1 MSDNKTVKATLE
13 AIDSS
18 EAVVENI
25 LFNNRLLVVL
35 FAFVMTAFLAFQALQ
50 LRPDASFEKM
60 IPASH
65 EYVQNFFTYRDD
77 LKGLGNAVRIS
88 VETTDADIFTAEF
101 MDHLR
106 KVHDEV
112 FFLNG
117 VDRSA
122 LMSLW
127 AAGARWSE
135 VTEEGFSGGPIV
147 PDSYDGSPASLESLR
162 QNLLKSGKVGS
173 LVANNFN
180 SALIYAPLYD
190 KDPQTGESLD
200 YQKFSEDLE
209 TLVRE
214 KYQTENIKIHI
225 TGFAKVV
232 GDLINGASQII
243 LFFAGAC
250 LITLILL
257 YLYSRCITSTLIA
270 LFCSIVAVIWQLG
283 LLHTMGFGLDPYSM
297 LVPFLVFA
305 IGVSHGVQ
313 IINGISH
320 MSMAGHNKLEAAKR
334 TFRMLY
340 IPGIIALISDG
351 VGFSTL
357 MVIDIKVIQDLAV
370 AASVGVAVVIFT
382 NLILLPVLISYVGVS
397 KKATQSLQHEEN
409 DEEHPIWHFL
419 ASFSRPKMAAI
430 ALLTAVVGYGL
441 GFYNSQDLKVGDLDP
456 GAPELR
462 ADSRYNLDNAFMGA
476 NYSASSDVFVV
487 MVKSTELQ
495 TCASYETVE
504 QMDRLQWRLQNVA
517 GVQSTQSLASISKS
531 LLSGMNEGSLKW
543 MALSRNQGMM
553 DAASIRVQEMGGL
566 INGDCDLAPM
576 LVFLDDHKAETLQR
590 VVGVVKQFAADNSND
605 AYQFLL
611 AAGNAG
617 IEAATNEVIGSAQ
630 YEILIWV
637 YAAVSFLCLLS
648 FRSVTATICIIL
660 PLTLTSVLCQAL
672 MTYLGIGIK
681 VATLPVIALGVGIG
695 VDYGIYIFSKLDGY
709 LKAGDNLHDAYFKT
723 LQSTGKAVA
732 FTGATL
738 AIGVATWALSPI
750 KFQADMGI
758 LLTFMFVW
766 NMLGALILLP
776 ALACFLHKPKKPAAE
791 IEAKVEA
798 KA

>member
-1 MSDNKTVKATLE
+1 MSNMSGNSTVKATLD
-13 AIDSS
+13 AIDST
-18 EAVVENI
+18 EAVVESI
-25 LFNNRLLVVL
+25 LFNNRPMVL
-35 FAFVMTAFLAFQALQ
+35 IFALIMTLFVGFQALQ

-88 VETTDADIFTAEF
+88 VETTDGDIFSAEF
-101 MDHLR
+101 MEQLR
-106 KVHDEV
+106 QVHDEV
-112 FFLNG
+112 FYLNG
-117 VDRSA
+117 ADRSA
-122 LMSLW
+122 LMSVW

-147 PDSYDGSPASLESLR
+147 PDDYDGSPASLERLR

-173 LVANNFN
+173 LVANNFK

-190 KDPQTGESLD
+190 KDPQTGEALD

-209 TLVRE
+209 TLVRD
-214 KYQTENIKIHI
+214 KYQNENVKVHI

-232 GDLINGASQII
+232 GDLIDGASQII

-250 LITLILL
+250 LITLVLL

-313 IINGISH
+313 IINGIAH
-320 MSMAGHNKLEAAKR
+320 MSIAGYNRLEAAKR
-334 TFRMLY
+334 TFRVLY

-357 MVIDIKVIQDLAV
+357 MVIDIEVIQDLAV

-382 NLILLPVLISYVGVS
+382 NLILLPILISYVGVS
-397 KKATQSLQHEEN
+397 KKATEDLKHEEN

-419 ASFSRPKMAAI
+419 ANFSRPKMASI
-430 ALLTAVVGYGL
+430 ALITAVIGYGF

-487 MVKSTELQ
+487 MIKSATRE
-495 TCASYETVE
+495 TCARYETVE
-504 QMDRLQWRLQNVA
+504 LMDRLQWKLQNLQ
-517 GVQSTQSLASISKS
+517 GVQSTQSLASITK
-531 LLSGMNEGSLKW
+531 LLISGMNEGSLKW
-543 MALSRNQGMM
+543 MALNHNQAIM

-576 LVFLDDHKAETLQR
+576 LVFLDDHKAATLQR
-590 VVGVVKQFAADNSND
+590 VVAEVKQFADTHNSD
-605 AYQFLL
+605 QYQFLM

-637 YAAVSFLCLLS
+637 YGAVSFLCLLS
-648 FRSVTATICIIL
+648 FRSITATICIIL

-758 LLTFMFVW
+758 LLTFMFLW

-776 ALACFLHKPKKPAAE
+776 ALACFLHKPKQIKGRL
-791 IEAKVEA
+791 
-798 KA
+798 